1 MEFEMNRFV
10 LPLVAMAL
18 STPAFAQSTA
28 DTWAGNYLGVQLG
41 DRLDS
46 SFTIESA
53 PGFDEDLD
61 GIQGG
66 GHFGFRRQRDEIVY
80 GAEIEFLVS
89 EPELDGTDTRVTTSR
104 IGGTLGYD
112 LGRFLP
118 YGTAGIGRMTF
129 QDTIGFG
136 DTSSFGTFGGIGVL
150 YSLGQSTD
158 IGLEAVRESYQNFNE
173 GADNSVT
180 QTTLSAQFN
189 INF

>member
-1 MEFEMNRFV
+1 MNRIV

-18 STPAFAQSTA
+18 STPAFAQSTG

-41 DRLDS
+41 NRLES
-46 SFTIESA
+46 SFTLDSA
-53 PGFDEDLD
+53 PGLEEELD

-66 GHFGFRRQRDEIVY
+66 GHFGFRRQRDAFVY

-89 EPELDGTDTRVTTSR
+89 EPDLGGTDTRVTTSR
-104 IGGTLGYD
+104 IGGTFGYD

-136 DTSSFGTFGGIGVL
+136 DTSSFGTFGGLGVL

-158 IGLEAVRESYQNFNE
+158 IGVEAVRESYQNFNE